1 MEGEGG
7 CGGDVVVSLGGRW
20 GLEILMNYDQRL
32 ARECIL
38 VVCSK
43 RELHTLYL
51 CNEHC
56 RQHRTAIQTD
66 VQQRS
71 DFSSIRVNSTP
82 KTRCYKQVSSPQSH
96 ISLFKAVPFVPEDC
110 GECQ

>member
-32 ARECIL
+32 ACECIL

-56 RQHRTAIQTD
+56 RQHRTAIPTD
-66 VQQRS
+66 VQQRP
-71 DFSSIRVNSTP
+71 DFFQHKSQLHAQNQVLEASLVSAIA
-82 KTRCYKQVSSPQSH
+82 YKPSQSRA
-96 ISLFKAVPFVPEDC
+96 ICSRGL
-110 GECQ
+110 